1 MGPVVVFWCAQ
12 SGHLGL
18 QGGQA
23 KGKKLFCKNHD
34 LHCNNLGMDLV
45 KSMQVYVAVVEGGSF
60 VHAAERFD
68 TSTASISRQIAAL
81 EEHLGVRL
89 LQRTTRRLSMSE
101 TGRAFYERAQQIL
114 TDIAETEAV
123 IGREVTQP
131 TGLLR
136 ISVPLSYGLREFAG
150 ILPEFRARYPGL
162 RLDIDLSDRAVDLI
176 NDSID
181 VAVRIGA
188 SPSPNLIARK
198 IAPVRIIVCAAP
210 AYLARRGFPKTP
222 EDLAG
227 HDTLAYSLLATGDT
241 WTFHDR
247 HGTEQSVRV
256 EPLVHANNG
265 DLLRKLALAG
275 GGIISQPDFIVADD
289 LARGALVPLL
299 EDWHRSESHIYAV
312 YLSRRFLS
320 PKVRVFIDF
329 MVEHAARGVADI
341 A

>member
-1 MGPVVVFWCAQ
+1 
-12 SGHLGL
+12 
-18 QGGQA
+18 
-23 KGKKLFCKNHD
+23 
-34 LHCNNLGMDLV
+34 MDMV

-68 TSTASISRQIAAL
+68 TSTASISRQIASL

-101 TGRAFYERAQQIL
+101 PGRAFYERAQQIL

-131 TGLLR
+131 SGLLR
-136 ISVPLSYGLREFAG
+136 ISVPLSYGLRDFAR
-150 ILPEFRARYPGL
+150 ILPLFRARYPGL
-162 RLDIDLSDRAVDLI
+162 RLDIDLSDRTVDLV

-188 SPSPNLIARK
+188 APGLNLIARK
-198 IAPVRIIVCAAP
+198 IAPVRIVICAAP
-210 AYLARRGFPKTP
+210 AYLARRGFPQTP

-241 WTFHDR
+241 WSFRDQY
-247 HGTEQSVRV
+247 GKEQSVRI
-256 EPLVHANNG
+256 EPAVHANNG
-265 DLLRKLALAG
+265 DLLRELALAG

-299 EDWHRSESHIYAV
+299 QDWQRNESHVYAV

-329 MVEHAARGVADI
+329 MVEHAGKGASDAV
-341 A
+341 